1 MTLGIIG
8 EKDLQSLSTQRLA
21 SFEYYYMQTLAESYN
36 CNEVELCH
44 FFLTVML
51 VEIVNGLID
60 SLYHCCFLIEVKE
73 VSKQQIMCD
82 YDDAVLT

>member
-1 MTLGIIG
+1 MP
-8 EKDLQSLSTQRLA
+8 
-21 SFEYYYMQTLAESYN
+21 
-36 CNEVELCH
+36 

-73 VSKQQIMCD
+73 VSKRQIMCD